1 MISTSVA
8 AQPATS
14 GVNASA
20 DVEIASGLA
29 DTTAEETVIVR
40 LSERPENTIRTTAES
55 NQISSMQTHA
65 AATQSPFK
73 RFADGN
79 PHVEIKDEFWITNAL
94 VVTVD
99 RTQIPLRRLGTVENV
114 ERIHENF
121 EVEVTSTAAAETAT
135 RAASVSASSTD
146 SYTWGL
152 NTTNVPQ
159 TWATYGTRGQGV
171 KVAVLDTG
179 VDPAH
184 PDIDIQTDNWKDF
197 GSDNSSTPKDYGS
210 HGTHVSGT
218 IVGGNASGTYI
229 GVAPESELWHGAVLT
244 NCDSDGC
251 TGSFA
256 QIINGTEWA
265 VTNDA
270 DVISMSLGGDG
281 YLDDFIDPISNAR
294 QAGSLPVVSIGNKGA
309 GTSSSPGNIYD
320 SVAVG
325 ATNRTDNVASYS
337 GGETIDTSSAWGSNG
352 PSDWP
357 ATYPVPDIV
366 APGTNVTSSLP
377 GGRYGNKSGTSMAAP
392 HVSGV
397 AALIISNQTSDLSP
411 DTIETRLTRTAVD
424 LNADQTRQG
433 SGRLDAFAAVSASP
447 AFYEVNITNI
457 TAPIVEG
464 DELSI
469 EYDVTNEGAIEGQQ
483 NITLTVDGVREDIDE
498 AVSLNNG
505 ERYSGSLSYQT
516 VSGDAPNVS
525 VEVASEDTSETA
537 LVSINRPAFYNV
549 TITNT
554 TTGVVEGDPLTVEY
568 NVTNTGD
575 VAGTQNISF
584 AVNGIEQAVEQDISL
599 GSGERYSG
607 SFSYQTVSGD
617 APNVSVEVASEN
629 TNETVTVPVSRPSEP
644 AAYMIET
651 IETNASEVA
660 VNETVSLN
668 ATVRNT
674 GNTAGSQSV
683 RLFAGGNQVATRS
696 VSLAPTAS
704 QTLEFVYSP
713 PPGAAPLVKLE
724 ARTDNDRAS
733 VGVDVNSPEPAA
745 FEVTLADQGHSI
757 TQGEPI
763 ANLSVAALITNT
775 GEQAGVVDT
784 VTFSLREQ
792 SPRQSGSGSGAS
804 IGAFTATDVLVPAD
818 DSKVVPLDSANTSLG
833 DETVP
838 AAPKAGNHSIT
849 VRVRLTDAAAVSGA
863 RTVRAT
869 PTVDY
874 ETIQSGVDAA
884 TQRGGGIV
892 DVAGGAYTESVRVD
906 TPDVRLVGPRSATLD
921 SGGAVPAVRL
931 NASGTAVRGLTIAGS
946 DRDAAGVVLTEHADS
961 SAVERTHIS
970 GFGTAVETAGNESVV
985 RGTRVLVDGMD
996 PVVTVTASAVEVSQ
1010 NRLSPSAGSSDPASA
1025 GIALSDAPGVLISDN
1040 TIGLVQDDV
1049 DEAEQPAIRI
1059 HDNMSLN
1066 GSSIRNNLDAE
1077 RPDGTAIAG
1086 TNGGVSPV
1094 DIEAIGVAGG
1104 PFEVA
1109 DTYSIAVAER
1119 ANRSINIKL

>member
-8 AQPATS
+8 AQPTTS

-20 DVEIASGLA
+20 DVKIASGLA

-65 AATQSPFK
+65 AATQSPFN

-99 RTQIPLRRLGTVENV
+99 RSQIPLRRLGTVENV

-244 NCDSDGC
+244 NCDSNGC
-251 TGSFA
+251 TGTFA

-281 YLDDFIDPISNAR
+281 YLADFIDPISNAR
-294 QAGSLPVVSIGNKGA
+294 QAGSLPVVSIGNQGA

-325 ATNRTDNVASYS
+325 ATNPADNVASYS

-411 DTIETRLTRTAVD
+411 DTIESRLTRTAVD

-447 AFYEVNITNI
+447 PFYEVNITNI
-457 TAPIVEG
+457 TTPVVEG

-505 ERYSGSLSYQT
+505 ERYSGSL
-516 VSGDAPNVS
+516 
-525 VEVASEDTSETA
+525 
-537 LVSINRPAFYNV
+537 
-549 TITNT
+549 
-554 TTGVVEGDPLTVEY
+554 
-568 NVTNTGD
+568 
-575 VAGTQNISF
+575 
-584 AVNGIEQAVEQDISL
+584 
-599 GSGERYSG
+599 
-607 SFSYQTVSGD
+607 SYQTVSGD

-713 PPGAAPLVKLE
+713 APGAAPLVKLE

-763 ANLSVAALITNT
+763 ANLSVAARITNT

-1040 TIGLVQDDV
+1040 TIGLVQDDS
-1049 DEAEQPAIRI
+1049 DQAEQPAIRI
-1059 HDNMSLN
+1059 HDNASLN

-1077 RPDGTAIAG
+1077 RPNGTAIAG